1 MTSPESYENLLA
13 ALSYLQSSDDTSIAS
28 FRGRNF
34 TLDGKAEELT
44 TNDLENLAGQEQD
57 PREDILMI
65 LTDEYLEAF
74 LPWFELG
81 CKEKL
86 SIIGRL
92 FDSAFLPV
100 LKGESG
106 AIYSVCEM
114 QKDIMVKLAE
124 SVEAFLHGQRGG
136 HFVGYA
142 CDPLPDACKECGHVR
157 AI

>member
-1 MTSPESYENLLA
+1 MTSHGSYEELFA
-13 ALSYLQSSDDTSIAS
+13 ALNNLQPTDATSIAS

-44 TNDLENLAGQEQD
+44 TKQLDHLAGQQYD
-57 PREDILMI
+57 FREDILMI
-65 LTDEYLEAF
+65 LTDDYLEEF
-74 LPWFELG
+74 LPLFELG

-92 FDSAFLPV
+92 FDCSFSPV
-100 LKGESG
+100 LKGDTG

-114 QKDIMVKLAE
+114 QNDILVKLAD
-124 SVEAFLHGQRGG
+124 SVEAFLNGQRDQ

-142 CDPLPDACKECGHVR
+142 RDPLPDICRECGHVR
-157 AI
+157 GT